1 MTQEILN
8 RLLIDRSLGALA
20 PDVTALL
27 DGYLERE
34 PDHPEVAGE
43 IEESVR
49 LAKLALRSGPAIQL
63 PPLKLLPL
71 RERPPAESRPRRA
84 WWPAELAAAL
94 VLGIGLGFLAFRP
107 GEPARVTLET
117 PAAAVRVET
126 ADSGSS
132 DAFWSVKRLARA
144 EPKTASSRGPRVT
157 WDSLMQY
164 RQANNQANN

>member
-34 PDHPEVAGE
+34 PDHSEVAGE

-107 GEPARVTLET
+107 GEPARVK
-117 PAAAVRVET
+117 VET
-126 ADSGSS
+126 AVATVPIETVDSGSS
-132 DAFWSVKRLARA
+132 NAFWSVQRLARM
-144 EPKTASSRGPRVT
+144 EPKTASTRGPRVT
-157 WDSLMQY
+157 WKSFLQNS
-164 RQANNQANN
+164 QANN